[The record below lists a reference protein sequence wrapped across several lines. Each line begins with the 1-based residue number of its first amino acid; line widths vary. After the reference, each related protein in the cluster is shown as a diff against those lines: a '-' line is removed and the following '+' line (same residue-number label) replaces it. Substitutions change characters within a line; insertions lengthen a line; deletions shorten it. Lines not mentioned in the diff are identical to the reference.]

1 MEIVLSV
8 VFRMTQQQKVRQG
21 GPKPCHCSNQ
31 RGGIF
36 KCRAQLG
43 SCWDGLRLSFLNFK
57 RIYVEGDPTEI
68 VINWAKLFAWP
79 CVSKHTAMKTNFG
92 TSGPCLQPRSK
103 LLQSIHGSSDDWEWG
118 KDPFAK
124 GKGGNGV
131 DSSVAKKVVSCACI
145 RSTTTTSCRKVPRQI
160 ARTRTTLVRRSCA
173 VVLPAVALPC
183 YTRDFATA
191 GLSMLLAGQHQ
202 QFTAQLLHTHI
213 CSYLLLD
220 MHMFISVHFWI
231 GIFI

>member
-8 VFRMTQQQKVRQG
+8 GFLMMKQQKVRQG

-92 TSGPCLQPRSK
+92 TSGPCLQLKTLPELPRNRSK
-103 LLQSIHGSSDDWEWG
+103 SVPGLDPRHLEFEPLIRKCPFERKPQQCNNTDIRCSSQHS
-118 KDPFAK
+118 P
-124 GKGGNGV
+124 
-131 DSSVAKKVVSCACI
+131 CI
-145 RSTTTTSCRKVPRQI
+145 
-160 ARTRTTLVRRSCA
+160 
-173 VVLPAVALPC
+173 
-183 YTRDFATA
+183 
-191 GLSMLLAGQHQ
+191 
-202 QFTAQLLHTHI
+202 
-213 CSYLLLD
+213 
-220 MHMFISVHFWI
+220 
-231 GIFI
+231 